1 MYEIIHSDK
10 EEEKLE
16 EERVTGKNMS
26 KKKSLLKCMTPN
38 NVLKARGEP

>member
-1 MYEIIHSDK
+1 MTTFMRQGAGKIGGRESHWK
-10 EEEKLE
+10 EE
-16 EERVTGKNMS
+16 V